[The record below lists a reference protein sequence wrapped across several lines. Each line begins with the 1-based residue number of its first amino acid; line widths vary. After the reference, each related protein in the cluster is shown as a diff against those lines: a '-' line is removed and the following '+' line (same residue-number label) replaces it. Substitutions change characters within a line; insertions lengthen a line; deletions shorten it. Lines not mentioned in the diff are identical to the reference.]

1 MIRGLLAAL
10 FCLAS
15 LAGAAAH
22 PHVFVDART
31 EIVYDGSGAITAVKH
46 AWTFDDMFSA
56 FAVQGLTQTDGSY
69 TRETLAPIAKVNV
82 ESLAEFAY
90 FTFGKANGS
99 KLAFAEPTDYWLSF
113 ADKRLTL
120 HFTLPLKQATPARNL
135 AVEIYDPTFYVDF
148 TFVTEDPVK
157 LDGAPQGC
165 KLTVRS
171 SRAANQAATSQTL
184 SESFFATLNAQ
195 SDYGARF
202 ANRAMVFCP

>member
-1 MIRGLLAAL
+1 MIR
-10 FCLAS
+10 
-15 LAGAAAH
+15 GAAAH

-31 EIVYDGSGAITAVKH
+31 EIVYDGNGAIAAVKQ

-56 FAVQGLTQTDGSY
+56 FAVQGLTETNGSY
-69 TRETLAPIAKVNV
+69 SREALAPVAKVNV
-82 ESLAEFAY
+82 ESLSEFAY
-90 FTFGKANGS
+90 FTYGKANGK
-99 KLAFAEPTDYWLSF
+99 KLDFTGPTDYWLSF

-120 HFTLPLKQATPARNL
+120 HFTLPLKQAMPARNL
-135 AVEIYDPTFYVDF
+135 SVEIYDPTFYVDF
-148 TFVTEDPVK
+148 TFVADAPVK
-157 LDGAPQGC
+157 LDAAPQGC

-171 SRAANQAATSQTL
+171 SAAANQAATSQTL